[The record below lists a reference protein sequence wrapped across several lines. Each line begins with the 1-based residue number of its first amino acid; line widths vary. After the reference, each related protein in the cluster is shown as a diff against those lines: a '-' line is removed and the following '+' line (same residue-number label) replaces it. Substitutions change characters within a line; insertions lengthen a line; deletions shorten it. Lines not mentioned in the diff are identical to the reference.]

1 MMKKNLAFLLAFLL
15 LLTMIGCSDG
25 PNTDMPSTPDA
36 GTTETP
42 DLPETSKLDAI
53 PFDAGQLYGVAYLG
67 YEKIEGLTFYVENYL
82 DHENL
87 PIHYISNGEFYLV
100 IPRYADMAM
109 RLYRNDMETAE
120 RILLYEEAVSRP
132 FIIQCN
138 ISDIFAD
145 AVICL
150 TYQTE
155 TVEFSP
161 YISLEDGN
169 VEAGEYGLD
178 ITHTNQ

>member
-1 MMKKNLAFLLAFLL
+1 MKKLLAFLLAFLL
-15 LLTMIGCSDG
+15 LLTMIGCSNG
-25 PNTDMPSTPDA
+25 PNTEMPN
-36 GTTETP
+36 TP

-53 PFDAGQLYGVAYLG
+53 PFDAGQFYGVAYLG
-67 YEKIEGLTFYVENYL
+67 YEEIEDLTFYVENYL
-82 DHENL
+82 DNENL

-109 RLYRNDMETAE
+109 RLYRNDNETAE
-120 RILLYEEAVSRP
+120 RILVYEEAVSRP

-145 AVICL
+145 AIICL

-155 TVEFSP
+155 TAEFSP
-161 YISLEDGN
+161 YISLEDGS
-169 VEAGEYGLD
+169 VEVGEYGLD
-178 ITHTNQ
+178 ITHTIQ